1 MEETHWRSYYEYYV
15 LRFPTNLSIIPVFK
29 VLISLKT
36 KTKKKPFITPETP
49 MVLVDKHDVAYVSLC
64 FRKDTHISNK
74 LYSAPFALL
83 LDCVKPPRSAD
94 DRFYVTSK

>member
-1 MEETHWRSYYEYYV
+1 
-15 LRFPTNLSIIPVFK
+15 
-29 VLISLKT
+29 
-36 KTKKKPFITPETP
+36 

-83 LDCVKPPRSAD
+83 LDCVKPPRSAND
-94 DRFYVTSK
+94 HCTMGCKVAGYSALI